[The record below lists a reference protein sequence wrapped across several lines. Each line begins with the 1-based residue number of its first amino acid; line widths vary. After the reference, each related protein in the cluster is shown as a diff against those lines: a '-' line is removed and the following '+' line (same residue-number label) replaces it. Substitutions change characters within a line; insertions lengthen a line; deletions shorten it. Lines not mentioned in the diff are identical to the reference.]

1 MGEKKAVKKFAGVF
15 VTESKVRRW
24 RERPDRC
31 YSIMFRDIETGKLR
45 WERCGWASEG
55 WTPEAAQR
63 RRYELLESDRT
74 GDYKPKQERKLEKT
88 TFGELMTRY
97 LEWADENK
105 KRARDDRSLNKNWL
119 EPLLA
124 KKTLTSISPLDLERL
139 KKNMRDAGKSDATVR
154 HGLCLVRQVFNK
166 ALEWRLWTGE
176 NPCKSIRFPHPNN
189 ARQRFLSH
197 DEADRLLAALEKK
210 SLQIYRIA
218 KMSLYSG
225 MRLSEVFS
233 LRWSDVDP
241 RNNII
246 TVLDAKNGESRPVFI
261 TPQVK
266 GVLEELT
273 PGLPDESLFR
283 ARQGKRVAWLSK
295 SFGDVVEEIGLNKGL
310 EDRRQR
316 ITFHSLRHTFASW
329 AAMAGVPLFVIGKM
343 LGHRTSV
350 MTQRYAHL
358 SPDSQRAA
366 FEAVSKFAEM
376 GQKKEAD
383 ATGNEQV

>member
-1 MGEKKAVKKFAGVF
+1 MAAKKSLKKFVGIYY
-15 VTESKVRRW
+15 TESTERKW
-24 RERPDRC
+24 RERPDRI
-31 YSIMFRDIETGKLR
+31 YWIGFKDPETRKLI

-55 WTPEAAQR
+55 WTPEKAQR
-63 RRYELLESDRT
+63 RRFELLEQQRT
-74 GDYKPKQERKLEKT
+74 GEYQSKKERKQDQT

-124 KKTLTSISPLDLERL
+124 KKTLTSISPIDLERL

-154 HGLCLVRQVFNK
+154 HGLCLVRQAFNK
-166 ALEWRLWTGE
+166 AIEWRLWTGE
-176 NPCKSIRFPHPNN
+176 NPCKSIRFPRPNN

-197 DEADRLLAALEKK
+197 DEADRLLEALGKK
-210 SLQIYRIA
+210 SGQIARIA

-225 MRLSEVFS
+225 MRLSEIFA
-233 LRWSDVDP
+233 LRWSDVDL

-246 TVLDAKNGESRPVFI
+246 TVLDAKNGESRPIFI
-261 TPQVK
+261 TDQITC
-266 GVLEELT
+266 VLNELT
-273 PGLPDESLFR
+273 PGPADEPLLK
-283 ARQGKRVAWLSK
+283 ARQGKRVSWLSK
-295 SFGDVVEEIGLNKGL
+295 SFGDVIEEIGLNKGL
-310 EDRRQR
+310 EDRRQK

-343 LGHRTSV
+343 LGHRTSI

-366 FEAVSKFAEM
+366 FQAVSEFARKAE
-376 GQKKEAD
+376 KEKEAE
-383 ATGNEQV
+383 AENA